1 MLLVGKP
8 VSRLILQKIHLS
20 LEGRDCLH
28 SQAHETVR
36 LRAVNL
42 LQHESGEEGCIA
54 FGARHEFF
62 P

>member
-54 FGARHEFF
+54 FGARHKFF